1 MIEIKENNTKKEHF
15 IPRCYLKNFSSS
27 GYMNKCGKKS
37 ENQMLVYNKENRKK
51 YISRVYDVACENYFY
66 DLDKVDNIE
75 DKLIIETTLGE
86 IESNFINLLNKF
98 INICEE
104 KENINSA
111 LITTKKERAEFS
123 YYIVIQLLRTKKFR
137 EIQKNFYQKM
147 LDQRLVFY
155 KLFRK
160 NYFDEDINLNAGD
173 ILINGKTIH
182 LERLFDDELI
192 DEMSLFILDSYWTF
206 IYNDTSVPFIIS
218 DNPVCRI
225 PILDNYG
232 INNEME
238 LSSFMS
244 NSLEINFPLNNKIS
258 LHIYRNKSIFYKQ
271 LGEALNNRLILV
283 GKEDLIHDMNKY
295 QCIMADERVFFR
307 CEDDSLIDL
316 YFNDSVTNKK
326 YSIF

>member
-1 MIEIKENNTKKEHF
+1 MIEINTKKEHF

-27 GYMNKCGKKS
+27 GYMNKCVKKS
-37 ENQMLVYNKENRKK
+37 ENQVLVYNKLKK
-51 YISRVYDVACENYFY
+51 NKYVSRIYDIACENYFY
-66 DLDKVDNIE
+66 DLDNVDNIE
-75 DKLIIETTLGE
+75 EKLIIEKALGE
-86 IESNFINLLNKF
+86 IESGFSNLLDKF
-98 INICEE
+98 IRICDN

-111 LITTKKERAEFS
+111 LITKRSEREKFA

-147 LDQRLVFY
+147 LDQRLTFY

-160 NYFDEDINLNAGD
+160 NYFGEDINLSAGD

-206 IYNDTSVPFIIS
+206 IYNDTLVPFIIS

-271 LGEALNNRLILV
+271 FGKALNNRLILV

-307 CEDDSLIDL
+307 CKDDSLIDL
-316 YFNDSVTNKK
+316 YFNESVTNKK